1 MTWDTIWDT
10 AFLEQI
16 AEVETK
22 SGTNPVD
29 WRVGGRKSVANPDK
43 ENKVWW
49 DENGKK
55 MFFDFINAW
64 NESGFELWV
73 SPEGV
78 PGVEIGFN
86 NSFGE
91 VPVKAFA
98 DAVVMQGNEIAV
110 VDFKTGSY
118 MPDSSLQLGV
128 YASMMEMQFGVR
140 PTRGY
145 YYSARKAQF
154 IEASGLDRWTIPVL
168 TELFTQFNLG
178 IKHEIFLPNLGMSCS
193 TCGVKEYCYA
203 FGGQLA
209 EVYDPL
215 ANLQRNQTK
224 EKEKQ

>member
-1 MTWDTIWDT
+1 
-10 AFLEQI
+10 
-16 AEVETK
+16 
-22 SGTNPVD
+22 
-29 WRVGGRKSVANPDK
+29 
-43 ENKVWW
+43 
-49 DENGKK
+49 

-78 PGVEIGFN
+78 PGIEIGFN

-98 DAVVMQGNEIAV
+98 DAVVVQGNEIAV

-215 ANLQRNQTK
+215 ANLQRNQTN